1 MKNLITNKLS
11 ILGPG
16 ILIAATGV
24 GAGDLAT
31 AAFSGS
37 KIGLTVLWAIVLG
50 AFFKFV
56 LNEGLTRWQLATET
70 TLLEGAMSHLG
81 RTAQSIFLIYFLA
94 WSFMVAAALMSA
106 CGAAAQA
113 IFPLTTDPVTGKIIY
128 GILHS
133 LLGLLLVYWGG
144 YRLFEKLMGFCIGLM
159 FITVITTAILLKPE
173 WHQVINGLTLP
184 TLPQSQEELTW
195 TIALMGGIGGT
206 VTILSYGYWIRE
218 KGRLTP
224 KELSVCRLDLATGY
238 IMTALFGIAMVIIGH
253 SIQVEGSGATLII
266 KLANSLLTEIGPIGK
281 WLFLIGAWGAIFSSL
296 LGVWQSVPYLFA
308 DLWRLIQIKGSDH
321 NLVKPSLDQDS
332 KDSKYY
338 RGYLY
343 ALSLIPMIGLWIGFA
358 KMQKWYAIIGALF
371 IPMLAL
377 TLLLLN
383 GRTQWIGIQHRN
395 RLSTTLILIFIL
407 LFFITA
413 GGLSIW
419 KIFKF

>member
-1 MKNLITNKLS
+1 MIKNKLS

-16 ILIAATGV
+16 ILVAATGV

-31 AAFSGS
+31 AAFTGS
-37 KIGLTVLWAIVLG
+37 KVGLTVLWAIVLG

-56 LNEGLTRWQLATET
+56 LNEGLTRWQLATGST
-70 TLLEGAMSHLG
+70 VLEGAMSHLG

-144 YRLFEKLMGFCIGLM
+144 YRLFEKLMAFCIGLM
-159 FITVITTAILLKPE
+159 FFTVITTAILLKPE
-173 WHQVINGLTLP
+173 WQQVINGLMLP
-184 TLPQSQEELTW
+184 SLPQSQEELTW

-224 KELSVCRLDLATGY
+224 KDLSACRLDLATGY
-238 IMTALFGIAMVIIGH
+238 IMTALFGIAMIIIGH
-253 SIQVEGSGATLII
+253 SIQVEGSGAGLII
-266 KLANSLLTEIGPIGK
+266 NLADRLLIDIGPIGK

-308 DLWRLIQIKGSDH
+308 DLWRLIQNKGNHH
-321 NLVKPSLDQDS
+321 NLVKPNLDQ
-332 KDSKYY
+332 DSKYY

-383 GRTQWIGIQHRN
+383 GRTQWIGVQHRN

-407 LFFITA
+407 LFFIMA

-419 KIFKF
+419 KILKF